1 MKDAAIAK
9 ETLIKMKNSYGVVIV
24 SAAAALA
31 TALLLVPVPI
41 RGQLS
46 EKDKA
51 FKAKQIAKQ
60 FENNATVMT
69 LRDRTG
75 KQVGAAFGDRALYG
89 ETVLSP
95 DLTRVAT
102 VKNDPENETADL
114 YVLDIASGKSI
125 RLTTSKKTEFVQSP
139 IWSPDG
145 KQLAYVQ
152 IRDGVE
158 GVYRRPADGS
168 GSEELVYKNTS
179 AFLGLSD
186 WSLDG
191 RYLSF
196 SNSDLSGGALFVLP
210 LTGSGAREPREV
222 YRSPLP
228 LGAPR
233 FSPDG
238 RYLAYIQQNIQIQR
252 AEVFV
257 RAVDGSG
264 GPWQISDG
272 TQSPAFWRKDGK
284 ELYYGSRE
292 ANVMVAQVN
301 TSPSFTFTKPQ
312 VLFRPPNGVPLNI
325 RDLSRDGERF
335 LVLPPPRG
343 PQLQQITIFDRNG
356 KEVSKV
362 GEPGLLSQPAFS
374 PDGTKLVFMKSDLNT
389 GLNLIW
395 NVDIATGKAVAV
407 NDATHPGQGPM
418 WSPDGKYIL
427 YTAPSGEGT
436 SVAIGVYRK
445 PADGSG
451 NAELLFRNTPGAGF
465 QLTDVS
471 PDGKYLLGGSGG
483 VLLIVPLTGTDPLA
497 RKSIEFSRGE
507 FNETTGRFSADGKF
521 IAYRSDEDNP
531 LKGEVY
537 VRPFDSATGKPGD
550 GKWRVSKDGVQAMIH
565 WRSDGKEVF
574 FRGLDLETNDMV
586 VMSAD
591 VSTAPGFQTA
601 APKVLFR
608 LPGPLGGNLNNIR
621 RDGQRFVFAV
631 NVPAASR

>member
-1 MKDAAIAK
+1 
-9 ETLIKMKNSYGVVIV
+9 
-24 SAAAALA
+24 
-31 TALLLVPVPI
+31 
-41 RGQLS
+41 
-46 EKDKA
+46 
-51 FKAKQIAKQ
+51 
-60 FENNATVMT
+60 
-69 LRDRTG
+69 
-75 KQVGAAFGDRALYG
+75 
-89 ETVLSP
+89 
-95 DLTRVAT
+95 
-102 VKNDPENETADL
+102 
-114 YVLDIASGKSI
+114 
-125 RLTTSKKTEFVQSP
+125 
-139 IWSPDG
+139 
-145 KQLAYVQ
+145 
-152 IRDGVE
+152 
-158 GVYRRPADGS
+158 
-168 GSEELVYKNTS
+168 
-179 AFLGLSD
+179 
-186 WSLDG
+186 
-191 RYLSF
+191 
-196 SNSDLSGGALFVLP
+196 
-210 LTGSGAREPREV
+210 
-222 YRSPLP
+222 
-228 LGAPR
+228 
-233 FSPDG
+233 
-238 RYLAYIQQNIQIQR
+238 
-252 AEVFV
+252 
-257 RAVDGSG
+257 
-264 GPWQISDG
+264 
-272 TQSPAFWRKDGK
+272 
-284 ELYYGSRE
+284 
-292 ANVMVAQVN
+292 MVAQVN
-301 TSPSFTFTKPQ
+301 TSPSFTFTKPL
-312 VLFRPPNGVPLNI
+312 VLLRPPNGVPLNI

-374 PDGTKLVFMKSDLNT
+374 PDGTKLVLMKSDLTT

-483 VLLIVPLTGTDPLA
+483 VLLIVPLTGSDPLA

-521 IAYRSDEDNP
+521 IAYRSDEDNA

-537 VRPFDSATGKPGD
+537 VRPFDAATGKPGD
-550 GKWRVSKDGVQAMIH
+550 GKWRVSKDGVNAMIH
-565 WRSDGKEVF
+565 WRSDGKEIF
-574 FRGLDLETNDMV
+574 YRGLELETNDLV
-586 VMSAD
+586 VVSAD
-591 VSTAPGFQTA
+591 VSAAEGFQTA

-608 LPGPLGGNLNNIR
+608 LPGPLNGNLNNIR